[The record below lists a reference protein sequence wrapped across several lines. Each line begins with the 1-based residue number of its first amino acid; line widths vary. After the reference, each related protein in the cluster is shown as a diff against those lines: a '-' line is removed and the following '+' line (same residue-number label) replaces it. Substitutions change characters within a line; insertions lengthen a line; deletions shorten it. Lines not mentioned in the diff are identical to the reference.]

1 MFKVGSPLRG
11 YTGASSVGDKQFYK
25 IQEWMADVQ
34 EDLQGFFG
42 MKAEGFQALAGQSVN
57 LGGVATKG
65 GLDVNWFSIVMQN
78 AEMMHTVAND
88 TNMAVFSMLFV
99 WFWIVMHTG
108 SFLIGS
114 LGMLQIVLSLP
125 VSLFIYRV
133 IFRIWFFDTLQ
144 TLAIFVIL
152 GVGADDVFVMVDAW
166 VQSRDEVP
174 YGGGSDEDEE
184 QKLASK
190 CDDKAFPVCCATCC
204 CAGPCACMGHDPVR
218 ADWYVRRM
226 EYAYSRAMKAVFNTS
241 WTTAM
246 AFFATAVSPIMPIST
261 FGIYAALCIIMNYV
275 FVMTLTPAT
284 IIIQEY
290 YMEGT
295 HGESSGEK
303 QSSLPNCCWCCSGPN
318 FGPFSDTVKGWTPPP
333 PSKPEKVPIDE
344 ESKAIEK
351 MKVSPCSPE
360 GFINGYLNTMEL
372 QTQGGVRWFAIGTVL
387 ALSAYGIFSCAASSQ
402 LTPPTEAEQW
412 FPDNHIYSKAL
423 KSMDKFLSGD
433 DDSYALFKVV
443 YGMKGLD
450 RSKYNI
456 YIPAENRGETKYD
469 SDFDLQP
476 AAAQNAFLDACDTIR
491 NYQCKEKG
499 CQFGLLIRPNTTTC
513 FLEEFQTWHYNT
525 YAETTYDCTATEF
538 YSRLTTFRETTAPKA
553 DPYGDWSTEIG
564 MIDGELKFA
573 TIDSRMTMK
582 VLQSVIVKRPISKI
596 ADNLVDDLVTTSTLN
611 KPFQWTWDWVW
622 YVSLSLFL
630 SFSLPAE
637 HAQNALA
644 QEHSPSNEAAPQNNP
659 SPWRYCLA
667 PYRDSTRRYETEEG
681 LIIGLMLG
689 MAIALPVAFATLI
702 FATGNVVVSL
712 YAIVSIG
719 FVVASVL
726 GACKAYLDWDLGIAE
741 SVAGVIVIGLAV
753 DYTIHM
759 GHMYD
764 HASHEIGAQD
774 REARFRFAVEKM
786 GTTVFAGAITTA
798 GSGMFLYFTVLLF
811 FSKMATLIVFTIF
824 FSFLYSFGFFMA
836 LLLLAGPEGEFGR
849 IGYILESLGLRKKVI
864 LPYPTH

>member
-1 MFKVGSPLRG
+1 
-11 YTGASSVGDKQFYK
+11 
-25 IQEWMADVQ
+25 
-34 EDLQGFFG
+34 
-42 MKAEGFQALAGQSVN
+42 
-57 LGGVATKG
+57 
-65 GLDVNWFSIVMQN
+65 
-78 AEMMHTVAND
+78 
-88 TNMAVFSMLFV
+88 
-99 WFWIVMHTG
+99 
-108 SFLIGS
+108 
-114 LGMLQIVLSLP
+114 
-125 VSLFIYRV
+125 
-133 IFRIWFFDTLQ
+133 
-144 TLAIFVIL
+144 
-152 GVGADDVFVMVDAW
+152 
-166 VQSRDEVP
+166 
-174 YGGGSDEDEE
+174 
-184 QKLASK
+184 
-190 CDDKAFPVCCATCC
+190 
-204 CAGPCACMGHDPVR
+204 
-218 ADWYVRRM
+218 
-226 EYAYSRAMKAVFNTS
+226 
-241 WTTAM
+241 
-246 AFFATAVSPIMPIST
+246 
-261 FGIYAALCIIMNYV
+261 
-275 FVMTLTPAT
+275 
-284 IIIQEY
+284 
-290 YMEGT
+290 
-295 HGESSGEK
+295 
-303 QSSLPNCCWCCSGPN
+303 
-318 FGPFSDTVKGWTPPP
+318 
-333 PSKPEKVPIDE
+333 
-344 ESKAIEK
+344 

-372 QTQGGVRWFAIGTVL
+372 KTQGGVRWFAISTVL

-491 NYQCKEKG
+491 NYPCKEKG

-622 YVSLSLFL
+622 Y
-630 SFSLPAE
+630 
-637 HAQNALA
+637 Q
-644 QEHSPSNEAAPQNNP
+644 
-659 SPWRYCLA
+659 
-667 PYRDSTRRYETEEG
+667 TEEG

-849 IGYILESLGLRKKVI
+849 IGYILESLGLRKKADYEKPASAAVVDEALAAPI
-864 LPYPTH
+864 GSGEVALKGDEDTNL